1 MFHFIPIY
9 CHHINN
15 TEESIDIF
23 SNIKNNYNINI
34 GNQEIY
40 FIIKNKSKIIDN
52 YSSYYDNNKSIP
64 IIYIIDK
71 NYYIR
76 AITDI
81 KNFHLSMI
89 KNTKTKIEK
98 DKYIEQVNNLIQIF
112 EEQKSIND
120 IYQTRL
126 FFRKAEICQYDNNTG
141 KIYKIK
147 KIYEGLSGRI

>member
-15 TEESIDIF
+15 TDEAIDIF

-52 YSSYYDNNKSIP
+52 YFSYYDNNKSIP

-81 KNFHLSMI
+81 KNFHLNMI
-89 KNTKTKIEK
+89 KNAKTKIEK
-98 DKYIEQVNNLIQIF
+98 DKYIEQVNNLNQIF

-120 IYQTRL
+120 KK
-126 FFRKAEICQYDNNTG
+126 FF
-141 KIYKIK
+141 
-147 KIYEGLSGRI
+147 